1 MNLAIDKDQG
11 TLTIQL
17 SIAERLL
24 AVRLKRD
31 ITIPLRNIVAV
42 STERPESS
50 ALDLRVPGTYVPGLI
65 KAGTYYT
72 RGGREFWYATRKKT
86 YLVLDLKDA
95 RFRRVVLTVDD
106 NEAWADQLR
115 PAS

>member
-11 TLTIQL
+11 TLTIEL
-17 SIAERLL
+17 SVPERLL

-31 ITIPLRNIVAV
+31 ITIPLRSIVAV

-50 ALDLRVPGTYVPGLI
+50 ALDLRLPGTAVPGLI
-65 KAGTYYT
+65 KAGTYYS
-72 RGGREFWYATRKKT
+72 RRGREFWYATRKTT
-86 YLVLDLKDA
+86 YLVLELKDE
-95 RFRRVVLTVDD
+95 RFRRIVLTVDD